1 MKKEKA
7 ALAGRSSDYAVPEVD
22 KAWQAEDDLRT
33 LQRALEV
40 NKDAKRLA
48 AAKALARTKLDEL
61 KKISATK

>member
-7 ALAGRSSDYAVPEVD
+7 ALAGRNSDYAVPEVD

-33 LQRALEV
+33 LQRALEI

-48 AAKALARTKLDEL
+48 AAKALARTKLDEF
-61 KKISATK
+61 KAISATK